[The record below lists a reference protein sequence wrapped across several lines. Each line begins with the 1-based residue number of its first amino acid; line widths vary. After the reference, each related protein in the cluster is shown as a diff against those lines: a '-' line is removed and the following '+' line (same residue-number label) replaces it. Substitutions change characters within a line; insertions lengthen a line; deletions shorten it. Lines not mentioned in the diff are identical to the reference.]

1 MIVNCYFFYFLLCS
15 TKYLFT
21 DSFLTDF
28 HYVKLNRNKNNQQ
41 KTLVKLNTYRKNYHF
56 SQRYTEELLKR
67 MQIVRGIGNSTMN
80 NANTNQNIDYYET
93 LLKKLNSKNE
103 TIQNI
108 SILGEEFDSFYRNV
122 NLNLNKSLEQPRVR
136 IILNKNAGQNFL
148 SGLGIQFNPIDEH
161 ITEMN
166 EMANNPTN
174 NDNDNDDEDDS
185 NKRKMGLSS
194 GSYTKSKNFEVLK
207 KPNMNFTDVGGYE
220 NVKDELKQCV
230 DILKNYQKY
239 KQYNVRIPK
248 GLILEGPPGTG
259 KTLIAKALAG
269 EARCSFIPVSG
280 SDFQEKYVGVGPT
293 RIKELFRLARENI
306 PCIIFV
312 DEIDALGRKRSTDG
326 ETSSNERDN
335 TLNAL
340 LVELDGFKNTT
351 GVFMVAA
358 TNRFDL
364 LDNALTRPGRIDKKI
379 YIGLPDKTTRE
390 SIINIHI
397 KGKPYDTSSVDIPNL
412 VEITEGLSGAQ
423 IENLLNEAM
432 LNALRCNQT
441 QFNFADFDFIMNKMM
456 AGWQPNEHQF
466 TSDIIDHIAIHEMGH
481 AVVGFLSKHHSKMS
495 KVVINL
501 SSPKSP
507 GYTVFESST
516 SNIYVREALFEH
528 LMILLSGRIA
538 EEVFYNVSVTTGALN
553 DFEEAL
559 KLAEKMVLYYGMGTN
574 VIYPSNSEKYKEL
587 IDNDVT
593 ELINSAYNY
602 AQMLIIACKAL
613 IYETSEILKRD
624 KLLKADALNAL
635 INEKYKDLIDLK
647 MEFE

>member
-1 MIVNCYFFYFLLCS
+1 
-15 TKYLFT
+15 LFT

-67 MQIVRGIGNSTMN
+67 MQIDRGIGNSTMN

-326 ETSSNERDN
+326 DTSSNERDN

>member
-1 MIVNCYFFYFLLCS
+1 MIVNCYLLYFLLSCS
-15 TKYLFT
+15 NWSVS
-21 DSFLTDF
+21 DSFVTHLHNNKLGHNKICNKDST
-28 HYVKLNRNKNNQQ
+28 VKLKSH
-41 KTLVKLNTYRKNYHF
+41 RKNYHF
-56 SQRYTEELLKR
+56 SQRYTEDLLKR
-67 MQIVRGIGNSTMN
+67 MQIITGIGNNTSN
-80 NANTNQNIDYYET
+80 NANNNQNIDYYET

-103 TIQNI
+103 SIQNI
-108 SILGEEFDSFYRNV
+108 SILGEDFDSFYHNI

-136 IILNKNAGQNFL
+136 IILNKNSGQNFL

-161 ITEMN
+161 ISEMN
-166 EMANNPTN
+166 EMANNPN
-174 NDNDNDDEDDS
+174 NNENDNDDDDDP

-207 KPNMNFTDVGGYE
+207 KPNMNFTHVGGYE
-220 NVKDELKQCV
+220 NVKDELRQCV

-326 ETSSNERDN
+326 ESSSNERDN

-412 VEITEGLSGAQ
+412 VEITDGLSGAQ

-441 QFNFADFDFIMNKMM
+441 QFTFADFDFIMNKMM

-538 EEVFYNVSVTTGALN
+538 EEVFYNVSVTTGAIN

-559 KLAEKMVLYYGMGTN
+559 KLAEKMVLYYGMGSN

-587 IDNDVT
+587 IDNDVI

-602 AQMLIIACKAL
+602 AQMLIIACKTL